1 MKYIGKIPEELRYTK
16 EHEWVKIENAQGIM
30 GITDYAQHALTDV
43 VFVEL
48 PLIYKKVEQFKT
60 LCVIESVKSVSDVF
74 APMSGSVMEVNNNLS
89 DKPEHVNQD
98 PYGNGW
104 IVKIKISNE
113 SEVKNLMKS
122 HEYKKYLEGL
132 EH

>member
-1 MKYIGKIPEELRYTK
+1 MHYIGKIPDGVMYTK
-16 EHEWVKIENAQGIM
+16 EHEWVKIENAQGII

-48 PLIYKKVEQFKT
+48 PQVGKKAEQFKP
-60 LCVIESVKSVSDVF
+60 LCVIESVKSVSDIF
-74 APMSGSVMEVNNNLS
+74 APMSGSVVEVNNNLS
-89 DKPEHVNQD
+89 DNPEHVNQN

-113 SEVKNLMKS
+113 SEVKNLMKAE
-122 HEYKKYLEGL
+122 EYKNYLEGL
-132 EH
+132 KH